1 MKIGMIGFGNMAQAM
16 LEGFL
21 LKELVEPKDVF
32 VCAAHYD
39 LLCLR
44 AQQYGIHACHGAQEV
59 IDQSELILL
68 AIKPYQVE
76 ALVPSL
82 DFQEKLLVSV
92 VAGYSFEKLSKLVSH
107 GNTICII
114 PNTPIA
120 IGEGITLV
128 EEETNSTPE
137 ELESFMSLFSPVSL
151 VQFVDE
157 AHMKTALILASC
169 APAFADLMIE
179 ALGDAGVEYGL
190 DRKMAY
196 TLAAKMLVG
205 TGGLY
210 LEKGLHPGAMKDAV
224 CSPKGMTIK
233 GVTTLEK
240 RGFRAS
246 LIEAVEAIEES

>member
-1 MKIGMIGFGNMAQAM
+1 M
-16 LEGFL
+16 
-21 LKELVEPKDVF
+21 
-32 VCAAHYD
+32 
-39 LLCLR
+39 
-44 AQQYGIHACHGAQEV
+44 
-59 IDQSELILL
+59 
-68 AIKPYQVE
+68 
-76 ALVPSL
+76 
-82 DFQEKLLVSV
+82 
-92 VAGYSFEKLSKLVSH
+92 
-107 GNTICII
+107 
-114 PNTPIA
+114 
-120 IGEGITLV
+120 
-128 EEETNSTPE
+128 
-137 ELESFMSLFSPVSL
+137 L

-246 LIEAVEAIEES
+246 LIEAVEAIDES

>member
-1 MKIGMIGFGNMAQAM
+1 VAVYSPTSFTGSMSMSLRSTLWPSFSRASAIWRLFT
-16 LEGFL
+16 
-21 LKELVEPKDVF
+21 EPKIVP
-32 VCAAHYD
+32 V
-39 LLCLR
+39 
-44 AQQYGIHACHGAQEV
+44 
-59 IDQSELILL
+59 
-68 AIKPYQVE
+68 
-76 ALVPSL
+76 ALVLAP
-82 DFQEKLLVSV
+82 
-92 VAGYSFEKLSKLVSH
+92 
-107 GNTICII
+107 
-114 PNTPIA
+114 
-120 IGEGITLV
+120 
-128 EEETNSTPE
+128 
-137 ELESFMSLFSPVSL
+137 MVSL
-151 VQFVDE
+151 TS
-157 AHMKTALILASC
+157 AMAAARASASALILASC